1 MPSKDRFYFG
11 DYLNLCTSVCS
22 FCDFIIYGDRQYE
35 IRLMDEYPF
44 LMVMPA
50 IIVSNVCLI
59 SGRVLSPA
67 A

>member
-1 MPSKDRFYFG
+1 M
-11 DYLNLCTSVCS
+11 
-22 FCDFIIYGDRQYE
+22 YGDRQYE

-67 A
+67 AWLGVESLVRIHVGVELPTAKA